1 MNGAVAPEAEG
12 FAASP
17 GLSTDRPL
25 QLSIRLGRGL
35 EEAGIPYCHW
45 KSNTAIDRSI
55 SGEND
60 IDLLVAAAHIRRF
73 TELLSELGFV
83 RAHRP
88 GEEVPGIESFYGFD
102 AEADRL
108 VHVHA
113 HYKLVVGDDRTKNYR
128 LPIEESYIR
137 SARPETVFR
146 LPAAEFEYVALVI
159 RLVLKYCTWDEICW
173 RALRGRRARPKDS
186 ERVEL
191 ADLSARADAGR
202 VQSVLEECLPI
213 LEPRLFSDCLEALS
227 AEASVGSRVM
237 AARRLE
243 IALQPYARRSRRVDR
258 GLRIGRRISLAL
270 NRRRRGASRCRP
282 AGGGSIIGIMGG
294 DGAGKSTA
302 LAVLE
307 SWLGSEFEVRLVHLG
322 RPPWSA
328 TTYALRAGLKGTDIV
343 ARLLARAIPVAP
355 VRRMSRRVSAFRPLL
370 WLVCV
375 ARDRSLAYR
384 RAHRFALGG
393 GVVLCDRYPHPELVS
408 MDVPRIPT
416 MPGGDSDTRI
426 VKKMVVLEER
436 YHRTIL
442 PPDLLVVLRVDPKIA
457 AARKTDESPESV
469 QRRGAEIWNVDW
481 AGLGV
486 DVVDASQPQEAV
498 ARELKA
504 LVWSALG

>member
-1 MNGAVAPEAEG
+1 VNRAAAPEAEALASS
-12 FAASP
+12 AAP
-17 GLSTDRPL
+17 ATDPL
-25 QLSIRLGRGL
+25 QLNIRLGRQL
-35 EEAGIPYCHW
+35 EEAGVSYCHW

-55 SGEND
+55 SGQND
-60 IDLLVAAAHIRRF
+60 IDLLVEADQARRF
-73 TELLSELGFV
+73 TELLSGLGFV
-83 RAHRP
+83 RAQRL
-88 GEEVPGIESFYGFD
+88 GQEVPGIESFYGFD

-128 LPIEESYIR
+128 LPIERPYIR
-137 SARPETVFR
+137 SASPGTVFR
-146 LPAAEFEYVALVI
+146 LPAVEFEYLALVI

-173 RALRGRRARPKDS
+173 RALRGQRARPKGS
-186 ERVEL
+186 ERAEF
-191 ADLSARADAGR
+191 ADLSARADVER
-202 VQSVLEECLPI
+202 VQSVLEECLPS
-213 LEPRLFSDCLEALS
+213 LEPRLFSECLDALS
-227 AEASVGSRVM
+227 AEASVGTRVM

-243 IALQPYARRSRRVDR
+243 IALQPYARQSRRADR
-258 GLRIGRRISLAL
+258 ALRIRRRITLAL
-270 NRRRRGASRCRP
+270 NRRRRGASRSRP
-282 AGGGSIIGIMGG
+282 TAGGAIVGIIGG

-302 LAVLE
+302 LAALE
-307 SWLGSEFEVRLVHLG
+307 SWLGSEFDVRLVHLG

-328 TTYALRAGLKGTDIV
+328 TTYAVRAGLKGGDIV
-343 ARLLARAIPVAP
+343 ARLLARAIPVAF
-355 VRRMSRRVSAFRPLL
+355 VQRMSHEVSEFRPLV

-393 GVVLCDRYPHPELVS
+393 GVVLCDRYPHPQLVS

-416 MPGGDSDTRI
+416 MPGGNSETRI
-426 VKKMVVLEER
+426 VKKMVFLEKR

-486 DVVDASQPQEAV
+486 DVVDASQSQEAV
-498 ARELKA
+498 ALELKA

>member
-1 MNGAVAPEAEG
+1 VNGAVAPEAE
-12 FAASP
+12 ALASNSVP
-17 GLSTDRPL
+17 ATDHPL
-25 QLSIRLGRGL
+25 QLSIRLGRLL
-35 EEAGIPYCHW
+35 EEAGVPYCHW
-45 KSNTAIDRSI
+45 KSNAAIDRSI

-60 IDLLVAAAHIRRF
+60 IDLLVEAAQTRRF
-73 TELLSELGFV
+73 TELLSGLGFV
-83 RAHRP
+83 RAYRP
-88 GEEVPGIESFYGFD
+88 GQEVPGIESFYGFD

-128 LPIEESYIR
+128 LPMEGSYIR
-137 SARPETVFR
+137 SARPDAVFR

-186 ERVEL
+186 ERAEL
-191 ADLSARADAGR
+191 VDLAARADVGR
-202 VQSVLEECLPI
+202 VQSVLEECLPS

-258 GLRIGRRISLAL
+258 TLRIGRRISLAL
-270 NRRRRGASRCRP
+270 NRRRRGASRSRP
-282 AGGGSIIGIMGG
+282 AGGGAIIGIMGG

-307 SWLGSEFEVRLVHLG
+307 TWLGSEFDVRLVHLG

-328 TTYALRAGLKGTDIV
+328 TTYALRAGLKGADFV
-343 ARLLARAIPVAP
+343 ARLLTRAIPVAS
-355 VRRMSRRVSAFRPLL
+355 VRRMSRRVSSGRPLV

-393 GVVLCDRYPHPELVS
+393 GVVLCDRYPHPQLIS

-416 MPGGDSDTRI
+416 MPGGNSETRI

-442 PPDLLVVLRVDPKIA
+442 PPDLLVVLKVDPKIA
-457 AARKTDESPESV
+457 AGRKTEESPESV

-481 AGLGV
+481 ADFGV
-486 DVVDASQPQEAV
+486 NVVDASQPQEAV
-498 ARELKA
+498 ALELKA
-504 LVWSALG
+504 LVWSTLG

>member
-1 MNGAVAPEAEG
+1 VNKAAAPKVEVL
-12 FAASP
+12 ASGP
-17 GLSTDRPL
+17 APATDHPL
-25 QLSIRLGRGL
+25 QLNIRLGRQL
-35 EEAGIPYCHW
+35 EEAGVPYCHW

-60 IDLLVAAAHIRRF
+60 IDLLVEAAQARRF
-73 TELLSELGFV
+73 TELLSDLGFV
-83 RAHRP
+83 RAYRP
-88 GEEVPGIESFYGFD
+88 GQEVSGIESFYGFD

-128 LPIEESYIR
+128 LPMEGSYIR
-137 SARPETVFR
+137 SARPGTVFR
-146 LPAAEFEYVALVI
+146 LPAVEFEYAALVI

-173 RALRGRRARPKDS
+173 CALRGRRVRPKGS
-186 ERVEL
+186 ERAEF
-191 ADLSARADAGR
+191 ADLSARSDAGR
-202 VQSVLEECLPI
+202 VQSVLEECLPN
-213 LEPRLFSDCLEALS
+213 LEPRLFSECVEALS
-227 AEASVGSRVM
+227 AQASVGTRVM

-258 GLRIGRRISLAL
+258 ALRIWRRISLAL
-270 NRRRRGASRCRP
+270 NRRTRGASRSRP
-282 AGGGSIIGIMGG
+282 AAGGSIIGIIGG

-302 LAVLE
+302 LAALE
-307 SWLGSEFEVRLVHLG
+307 SWLGSELDVLLVHLG

-328 TTYALRAGLKGTDIV
+328 TTYAVRAGLKGADIV
-343 ARLLARAIPVAP
+343 ARLLAWAIPLDP
-355 VRRMSRRVSAFRPLL
+355 VQRMSHGVSAFRPLA

-393 GVVLCDRYPHPELVS
+393 GVVLCDRYPHPQLVS

-416 MPGGDSDTRI
+416 MPGGNSETRI
-426 VKKMVVLEER
+426 VKKMVVLEKR
-436 YHRTIL
+436 YHGTIL

-486 DVVDASQPQEAV
+486 NVVDASQSKEAV
-498 ARELKA
+498 ALELKA
-504 LVWSALG
+504 LVWSALD

>member
-1 MNGAVAPEAEG
+1 MSGAAAPEAE
-12 FAASP
+12 ALASGSAP
-17 GLSTDRPL
+17 ATDQPL
-25 QLSIRLGRGL
+25 QLSIRLGRQL
-35 EEAGIPYCHW
+35 EEAGVPYCHW
-45 KSNTAIDRSI
+45 KSTMAIERSI

-60 IDLLVAAAHIRRF
+60 VDLLVEATQARRF
-73 TELLSELGFV
+73 TELLSGLGFV
-83 RAHRP
+83 RAYRS
-88 GEEVPGIESFYGFD
+88 GQEVPGIESFYGFD

-128 LPIEESYIR
+128 LPIEGSYIG
-137 SARPETVFR
+137 SARPGTVFR

-159 RLVLKYCTWDEICW
+159 RLVLKYCTWDEIGW
-173 RALRGRRARPKDS
+173 RALRGQRARPKGS
-186 ERVEL
+186 ERAEF
-191 ADLSARADAGR
+191 ADLSARADPGR
-202 VQSVLEECLPI
+202 VQSVLEECLPS

-243 IALQPYARRSRRVDR
+243 IALQPYARRSRRADR
-258 GLRIGRRISLAL
+258 ALRIGRRIALAL
-270 NRRRRGASRCRP
+270 NRRRHRASRGRLV
-282 AGGGSIIGIMGG
+282 AGGTIIGIIGG

-307 SWLGSEFEVRLVHLG
+307 SWLSSEFDVRLVHLG

-328 TTYALRAGLKGTDIV
+328 TTYAVRAGLKGADLV

-355 VRRMSRRVSAFRPLL
+355 VQRMSRRVSAFRPLV

-393 GVVLCDRYPHPELVS
+393 GVVLCDRYPHPQLVS

-416 MPGGDSDTRI
+416 MPGGNSETRI
-426 VKKMVVLEER
+426 VKKMVVLEKR
-436 YHRTIL
+436 YHRAIL

-457 AARKTDESPESV
+457 AARKTDENPESV

-486 DVVDASQPQEAV
+486 DVVDAGQSQDAV
-498 ARELKA
+498 ALELKA